1 MGKSAGGAHSR
12 KVATKARHGG
22 EEDGESGAAAGLS
35 LAVRENERGA
45 MGVRSSGPTNGGRRG
60 RGEVGGATRATTVEE
75 GPGQRL
81 RSSHG
86 RHVQR
91 AAAYIASREMS
102 ERERADMWALLQN
115 LINFEIIQIRSNLI
129 QPKPDIPELQKF

>member
-1 MGKSAGGAHSR
+1 MGKSAGGAHWR

-45 MGVRSSGPTNGGRRG
+45 MGVWSSGPTNGGRKG
-60 RGEVGGATRATTVEE
+60 RGGGVGGATRATAVEE

-81 RSSHG
+81 RPSPG
-86 RHVQR
+86 RHMQR
-91 AAAYIASREMS
+91 AAAYITSREMS
-102 ERERADMWALLQN
+102 ERER
-115 LINFEIIQIRSNLI
+115 ES
-129 QPKPDIPELQKF
+129 